1 MLRRLI
7 SVGVG
12 LVVAIAAA
20 QAADSRVRIHGS
32 NTVGERLMPE
42 LLEAWLRSKGQD
54 EVIRQQ
60 LAFEELLLVSS
71 GGLGKVEIELH
82 AHGSTTAFQ
91 DLSAGTADIGMA
103 SRRVTQAEIDR
114 AAHLGALDA
123 ADQETVLALDG
134 LAIIVPNAN
143 PLKQVSLGEVRDLF
157 AGSVDNWGRLGL
169 PPYPVRLFARDERSG
184 TWDSFRQIVLE
195 GRDLSSDAVR
205 FESTSELA
213 AAVAGDRGGIG
224 FVGLTGVSGVR
235 AVPVSHG
242 GDALPP
248 TPQEVA
254 VEDYA
259 LSRRLYLYSSNKP
272 QPLVS
277 DFLAFARSDAAQVI
291 IEKVGFVS
299 QRVRA
304 YQPELRAGASTA
316 YRELVAGARRLSLNF
331 RFNPASAALDN
342 KSQQDIQRL
351 REFMRQ
357 PAQRDQRLILV
368 GFADGAEVVPVQAE
382 QLSSERA
389 DQVAAALLAYQIP
402 VSRVRGVGD
411 TAPVA
416 PRISALGQARNR
428 RVEVWMKQSP

>member
-1 MLRRLI
+1 M
-7 SVGVG
+7 
-12 LVVAIAAA
+12 
-20 QAADSRVRIHGS
+20 
-32 NTVGERLMPE
+32 
-42 LLEAWLRSKGQD
+42 
-54 EVIRQQ
+54 
-60 LAFEELLLVSS
+60 
-71 GGLGKVEIELH
+71 
-82 AHGSTTAFQ
+82 
-91 DLSAGTADIGMA
+91 
-103 SRRVTQAEIDR
+103 
-114 AAHLGALDA
+114 
-123 ADQETVLALDG
+123 
-134 LAIIVPNAN
+134 
-143 PLKQVSLGEVRDLF
+143 
-157 AGSVDNWGRLGL
+157 
-169 PPYPVRLFARDERSG
+169 
-184 TWDSFRQIVLE
+184 
-195 GRDLSSDAVR
+195 
-205 FESTSELA
+205 
-213 AAVAGDRGGIG
+213 
-224 FVGLTGVSGVR
+224 
-235 AVPVSHG
+235 
-242 GDALPP
+242 
-248 TPQEVA
+248 A

-416 PRISALGQARNR
+416 PRISPLGQARNR